1 MIAEAPLDGV
11 SAIALVLIASFAVD
25 RVVTGLLFL
34 LGFNKKW
41 VQWCPDPK
49 LIDDPPGRT
58 MAERRQKLAYF
69 ILAGFFA
76 IIVLAGL
83 GHVRILTA
91 MGLRPGP
98 AGDSSSVTTL
108 AAASPSPSPVAGSA
122 SPTPAPAATLGMS
135 RALFSFLDILFTG
148 LLLMGGA
155 DSISRVLKLPGV
167 AAAESPPPRPIE
179 ITGKLTLEERGPADR
194 SK

>member
-25 RVVTGLLFL
+25 RVVTGILFL

-49 LIDDPPGRT
+49 LVDDRAART
-58 MAERRQKLAYF
+58 VAERRQKLAYF
-69 ILAGFFA
+69 ILAGFFG

-91 MGLRPGP
+91 MGLRPGS
-98 AGDSSSVTTL
+98 AMETSSL
-108 AAASPSPSPVAGSA
+108 ASLASASPTPAAGSA

-167 AAAESPPPRPIE
+167 ATTESPPSRPIE
-179 ITGKLTLEERGPADR
+179 ITGKLTLEDRGPGDR

>member
-1 MIAEAPLDGV
+1 MIGEAALDGV
-11 SAIALVLIASFAVD
+11 SAIALVLIASFAID

-41 VQWCPDPK
+41 AKWCPDPK
-49 LIDDPPGRT
+49 LIEETAPRIA
-58 MAERRQKLAYF
+58 AERRQKLAYF
-69 ILAGFFA
+69 LLAGFFG

-91 MGLRPGP
+91 MGLRPEP
-98 AGDSSSVTTL
+98 AVVTSATVTPTG
-108 AAASPSPSPVAGSA
+108 ASPSPS
-122 SPTPAPAATLGMS
+122 PAPAATLGIS
-135 RALFSFLDILFTG
+135 QSLFSFLDILFTG

-167 AAAESPPPRPIE
+167 PGAESPPPRPIE
-179 ITGKLTLEERGPADR
+179 ITGKLTLEERGSADR

>member
-1 MIAEAPLDGV
+1 MIAETPLDGV
-11 SAIALVLIASFAVD
+11 SAIALVLIASFAID

-34 LGFNKKW
+34 MSFNKRW
-41 VQWCPDPK
+41 AHWCPDPK
-49 LIDDPPGRT
+49 LIEETAPRIA
-58 MAERRQKLAYF
+58 AERRQKLAYF
-69 ILAGFFA
+69 ILAGFFG

-91 MGLRPGP
+91 MGLRPEP
-98 AGDSSSVTTL
+98 AVVSSSV
-108 AAASPSPSPVAGSA
+108 ASPSPTPAAGSP
-122 SPTPAPAATLGMS
+122 SPTPASGATLGMS
-135 RALFSFLDILFTG
+135 QSLFSFLDILFTG

-155 DSISRVLKLPGV
+155 DSISRILKLSGV
-167 AAAESPPPRPIE
+167 ATAESPPPRPIE